1 MIDYILDG
9 EATCRSGIGDD
20 YSLME
25 RRKVKESGRKNKSKE
40 VLHHK
45 QASSRLRGMSTFP
58 TPLFTTNEPSI
69 PTVSPQGTVLCSDHS
84 VSNQIGLFLLSG
96 AFEVYLLDGLLMTL
110 CML

>member
-1 MIDYILDG
+1 
-9 EATCRSGIGDD
+9 
-20 YSLME
+20 ME
-25 RRKVKESGRKNKSKE
+25 ERKTKSKE

-45 QASSRLRGMSTFP
+45 QTSPDLPGMSTFA

-69 PTVSPQGTVLCSDHS
+69 QTVFLQGTGLCSDHS

-110 CML
+110 VCCS